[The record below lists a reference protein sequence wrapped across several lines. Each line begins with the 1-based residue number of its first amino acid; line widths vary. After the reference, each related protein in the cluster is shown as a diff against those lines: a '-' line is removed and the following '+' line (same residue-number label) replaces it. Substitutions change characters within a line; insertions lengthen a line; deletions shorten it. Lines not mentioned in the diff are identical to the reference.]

1 MKLTYLGHSSFLVEI
16 AGTRLLFDPFITPN
30 PLAKKIDITSLHPDY
45 VLLTHGHFDHM
56 SDAESILKYSGAT
69 LIANFEIVQ
78 WYNARSITHT
88 HALNHGGGFNFP
100 FGRVKYVNA
109 VHSSVL
115 PDGSYGGNAG
125 GYVVETAEGG
135 FYAAGDTALTYDM
148 KIIGERHKLEVGM
161 LPIGDN
167 FTMGAD
173 DAALAAEWAGL
184 KRVVG
189 LHYDT
194 FPPIALNREAA
205 HKAFSDRGIEL
216 LLPGIGETIE
226 I

>member
-1 MKLTYLGHSSFLVEI
+1 MKITFLGHSSFLVEI
-16 AGTRLLFDPFITPN
+16 AATRLLFDPYISQN
-30 PLAKKIDITSLHPDY
+30 PLAKSIDITSLHPDY
-45 VLLTHGHFDHM
+45 VLLTHGHYDHM
-56 SDAESILKYSGAT
+56 HDAESILKYSPAT

-78 WYNARSITHT
+78 WYGVRGITRSHP
-88 HALNHGGGFNFP
+88 LNHGGGFNFP

-125 GYVVETAEGG
+125 GYVIETPEGG

-148 KIIGERHKLEVGM
+148 KIIGERHKLSVGM

-167 FTMGAD
+167 FTMGAE

-184 KRVVG
+184 KQVLG

-194 FPPIALNREAA
+194 FPPIVLDRDAA
-205 HKAFSDRGIEL
+205 KKAFADRGIEL
-216 LLPGIGETIE
+216 LLPAIGETIE
-226 I
+226 L